1 MVRWR
6 GCWGVRVLY
15 AAAAYA
21 ASAASLNTGPRSVS
35 LLGLGHA
42 ANHPAAPLLSLHRS
56 FFHCGILV
64 PCLEFCCSQVLGWP
78 GGSNGGGSGAA
89 PQQFVVQSLL
99 LIYGVQKCSS
109 YKGSASSLSLHS
121 GARSQIEQLKSLAAE
136 VAPALSAFWSPARL
150 QAFVVATV
158 EHLLPLTD
166 KELQEW

>member
-1 MVRWR
+1 MGRERAWL
-6 GCWGVRVLY
+6 GCIVV
-15 AAAAYA
+15 AAGGSD
-21 ASAASLNTGPRSVS
+21 ASALRSLNPVAQSIPHPPRSR
-35 LLGLGHA
+35 
-42 ANHPAAPLLSLHRS
+42 RS

-64 PCLEFCCSQVLGWP
+64 PCLEFCCSQVLGWGGGNGN
-78 GGSNGGGSGAA
+78 GGSGGAA

-150 QAFVVATV
+150 QAFVVAAV